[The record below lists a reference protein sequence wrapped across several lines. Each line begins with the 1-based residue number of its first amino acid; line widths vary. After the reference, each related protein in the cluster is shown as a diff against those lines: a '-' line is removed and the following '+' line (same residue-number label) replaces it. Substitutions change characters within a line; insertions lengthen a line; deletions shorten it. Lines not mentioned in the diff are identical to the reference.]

1 MFAVRH
7 REFEELKR
15 QDQMENYGVIQAR
28 KFATN
33 CEIAEKNIALTL
45 MNNDRKN
52 YVDNFNDKY
61 RARLTKENL
70 DFK

>member
-1 MFAVRH
+1 
-7 REFEELKR
+7 
-15 QDQMENYGVIQAR
+15 
-28 KFATN
+28 
-33 CEIAEKNIALTL
+33 

-70 DFK
+70 DFKAQPIGNRTFYA